1 MSSISPPVATID
13 LATYVGEVLLAQ
25 DTWRFVL
32 GFSLCGPMMR
42 LWVIGGIASEQFD
55 ISDSNGAL
63 EFMFIMLGFL
73 GMDEERLEFDPTIR
87 TSDGKRLMEIKRDGR
102 PERLIIDESLHDL
115 AAHLEDDSQMAFA
128 IKDLWQYSERDDE
141 GEILRKVTQQSVIT
155 VARYYHHETVRIR
168 NINDNIRNSIRTG
181 LNITTAVATAA
192 TTDAV
197 AALDSTAATVM
208 ANAVAT
214 ATADSTAIAAVVG
227 KASTDDQVASTTA
240 TTTIARRASA
250 SSISTASTIAVA
262 APRRRRST
270 AQQGEKTPRVQQLRQ
285 S

>member
-1 MSSISPPVATID
+1 
-13 LATYVGEVLLAQ
+13 
-25 DTWRFVL
+25 
-32 GFSLCGPMMR
+32 
-42 LWVIGGIASEQFD
+42 
-55 ISDSNGAL
+55 
-63 EFMFIMLGFL
+63 MLGFL

-115 AAHLEDDSQMAFA
+115 AVLLEGTYRGRLADGLRHQGFMAILGAGRRGRDSS
-128 IKDLWQYSERDDE
+128 KGYPTKRDN
-141 GEILRKVTQQSVIT
+141 RRSVLSS
-155 VARYYHHETVRIR
+155 R
-168 NINDNIRNSIRTG
+168 D
-181 LNITTAVATAA
+181 VATAA

-208 ANAVAT
+208 ANAAAT
-214 ATADSTAIAAVVG
+214 ATADSTVIAAVVG

-250 SSISTASTIAVA
+250 SPISTASTIAVA

-270 AQQGEKTPRVQQLRQ
+270 AQQGEKTPRVQQLR
-285 S
+285 